1 MNTPTSISRKK
12 TGSVKFLIG
21 LILIMIAVPAVASAG
36 LDTVGHLANGPSF
49 DVVEE
54 GGYLYVAQGGEV
66 RVYDVTNPATV
77 KDLTWKDYISKI
89 YVGENVKSMYMEYPY
104 LHIGYTTGYIIVDIR
119 DPNNPVKISSLKS
132 PHPPGTEIRDVE
144 VYGNTAYL
152 SVYNIG
158 IQIVDIS
165 DVSNPKFGN
174 VVKLNGYNRPWRIS
188 IADGYLYVARATDKT
203 LDIFNLSDPKSPR
216 IVGSYTASTSALD
229 SFSGVAVKGNYAYV
243 TEYHNGVRVIDISDK
258 SRPFEVTNIM
268 GIDAND
274 VKILG
279 DYAYVSVRY
288 QGFSVIDISNPTQA
302 FVAGKG
308 TEIAGYIEGIFPTDY
323 YTFLAGES
331 MGFGIYD
338 TSDPKQPSLI
348 VNVPVVGGVDS
359 VVAKDDY
366 LFIGAHNDGMWVVD
380 TKDKENPFESAFIET
395 PGRFNDVS
403 IQGNYLFGAG
413 EWGGLNMI
421 DISNPEQPVKVFV
434 DYKDN
439 IASVLPDGNYVYT
452 SVGIVD
458 ISSPYNPAYIARDP
472 HFNGNLAKYKDNYL
486 LVASYLGSYTGVH
499 VIDVSNK
506 QNPVVIA
513 TYEAGKP
520 FYDVEV
526 LGDTAVAL
534 TGNDVV
540 TIDLRNI
547 QAPKTIG
554 KVSYPGQWIGNG
566 LNVLDNVVYA
576 SGGPI
581 GAIRA
586 FDISNPASIKLI
598 KTLELPGT
606 TYMDVFG
613 YNGYIYTGEKFGAYV
628 ISAIGSEYI
637 PPTPV
642 PTPEPTLVPTP
653 EPTPVPTPEP
663 TLVPTPEPTPV
674 PTPEPTLVPT
684 PEPTPVP
691 TPEPTPDP
699 THPTLDTVGHL
710 ANGPSFD
717 VVEEGGY
724 LYVAQ
729 GGEVRVYDVTNPA
742 TVKDLT
748 WKDYISKIYVGENVK
763 SMYMEYPYLHIG
775 YTTGYIIVDIRDPN
789 NPVKISSLK
798 SPHPPGTEIRDVE
811 VYGNTAYLSV
821 YNIGIQIVDI
831 SDVSNPKFGNV
842 VKLNG
847 YNRPWRI
854 SIADGYLYVARATDK
869 TLDIFNLSDPKSPRI
884 VGSYTASTSAL
895 DSFSGVAVKGNYA
908 YVTEYHNGVRVIDIS
923 DKSHPVEVKNIMG
936 IDANDVKI
944 LGDYAYVS
952 VRYQG
957 FSVIDI
963 SNPNQAF
970 VAGKG
975 TEIAG
980 YIEGIFPT
988 DYYTFLAGESMGF
1001 GIYDTSDPKQPS
1013 LIVNVPVVGG
1023 VDSVVAKD
1031 DYLFIGAHNDGM
1043 WVVDTKDKENP
1054 FESAFIE
1061 TPGRFNDVSIQGNYL
1076 FGAGEWGGLNM
1087 IDISNPEQ
1095 PVKVFVDY
1103 KDNIASVL
1111 PDGNYVYTSAGIVDI
1126 SSPYNP
1132 AYIARDPHFNGNLA
1146 KYKDNYLLVASYLGS
1161 YTGVHVIDVSN
1172 KQNPV
1177 VIATYEA
1184 GKPFYD
1190 VEVLGDTAVA
1200 LTGND
1205 VVTID
1210 LRNIQAPK
1218 TIGKVSYPG
1227 QWVGYGLSV
1236 LDNVVYASGGPIG
1249 DIRAFDISNPADIKL
1264 IKSLEIPGTM
1274 YMDVF
1279 GYNGY
1284 IYTGEKFGA
1293 YVISAIGSEYIPPIE
1308 PTPIPTPVPTP
1319 EPTLVPTPEPTPVP
1333 TPVPTP
1339 EPTLVPTPE
1348 PTPVPPTPEPTLVP
1362 TPEPTPGPEEHGNIV
1377 MIVGNVNLNSG
1388 DKAVKIHLENMGY
1401 TVAIIDDSIS
1411 KSEDAEGKEL
1421 VIISST
1427 SSPTFV
1433 SKKFKD
1439 VNVPVVTW
1447 ESYIYDDMK
1456 MTGTMGGTDY
1466 KIIRDQTEVSII
1478 GEGHELSAGLKGT
1491 VKVFGARMAEN
1502 TGIPS
1507 DNSIMIA
1514 NSPNY
1519 PQLYTVFGYE
1529 KGVEM
1534 AGMTAPER
1542 RVGLFLSDDSAAQL
1556 TADGWKL
1563 FDAAV
1568 IWAIGG
1574 DIQVPPTPEPTLVPT
1589 PEPTPVPP
1597 TPESTLV
1604 PTPEPTPVPPTPEP
1618 TLVPTPEPTPV
1629 PDVKGEIV
1637 MIVGNTNLNSGD
1649 SAVKIHLEEMGYT
1662 VTIIDDTVSKAEDA
1676 EGKELVIISSTSSPT
1691 FVSKKF
1697 MTVNVPVVTWESYI
1711 YDDMKM
1717 TGTKGRADYRVIP
1730 KQTEII
1736 ITDSEHPLSGGLS
1749 GTVAVLGDI
1758 NKENLGLPSDG
1769 GLKIAASSDYPELY
1783 AVFGYEKGAEMV
1795 GITAPERRVGL
1806 FLSDNSAT
1814 ELTSEGWE
1822 IFDAAVLWGAGIL

>member
-1 MNTPTSISRKK
+1 MNTPNSISRKK
-12 TGSVKFLIG
+12 TGSIKFLIG

-229 SFSGVAVKGNYAYV
+229 SFSGVAVKGSYAYV

-258 SRPFEVTNIM
+258 SRPFEVT
-268 GIDAND
+268 
-274 VKILG
+274 
-279 DYAYVSVRY
+279 
-288 QGFSVIDISNPTQA
+288 
-302 FVAGKG
+302 
-308 TEIAGYIEGIFPTDY
+308 
-323 YTFLAGES
+323 
-331 MGFGIYD
+331 
-338 TSDPKQPSLI
+338 
-348 VNVPVVGGVDS
+348 
-359 VVAKDDY
+359 
-366 LFIGAHNDGMWVVD
+366 
-380 TKDKENPFESAFIET
+380 
-395 PGRFNDVS
+395 
-403 IQGNYLFGAG
+403 
-413 EWGGLNMI
+413 
-421 DISNPEQPVKVFV
+421 
-434 DYKDN
+434 
-439 IASVLPDGNYVYT
+439 
-452 SVGIVD
+452 
-458 ISSPYNPAYIARDP
+458 
-472 HFNGNLAKYKDNYL
+472 
-486 LVASYLGSYTGVH
+486 
-499 VIDVSNK
+499 
-506 QNPVVIA
+506 
-513 TYEAGKP
+513 
-520 FYDVEV
+520 
-526 LGDTAVAL
+526 
-534 TGNDVV
+534 
-540 TIDLRNI
+540 
-547 QAPKTIG
+547 
-554 KVSYPGQWIGNG
+554 
-566 LNVLDNVVYA
+566 
-576 SGGPI
+576 
-581 GAIRA
+581 
-586 FDISNPASIKLI
+586 
-598 KTLELPGT
+598 
-606 TYMDVFG
+606 
-613 YNGYIYTGEKFGAYV
+613 
-628 ISAIGSEYI
+628 
-637 PPTPV
+637 
-642 PTPEPTLVPTP
+642 
-653 EPTPVPTPEP
+653 
-663 TLVPTPEPTPV
+663 
-674 PTPEPTLVPT
+674 
-684 PEPTPVP
+684 
-691 TPEPTPDP
+691 
-699 THPTLDTVGHL
+699 
-710 ANGPSFD
+710 
-717 VVEEGGY
+717 
-724 LYVAQ
+724 
-729 GGEVRVYDVTNPA
+729 
-742 TVKDLT
+742 
-748 WKDYISKIYVGENVK
+748 
-763 SMYMEYPYLHIG
+763 
-775 YTTGYIIVDIRDPN
+775 
-789 NPVKISSLK
+789 
-798 SPHPPGTEIRDVE
+798 
-811 VYGNTAYLSV
+811 
-821 YNIGIQIVDI
+821 
-831 SDVSNPKFGNV
+831 
-842 VKLNG
+842 
-847 YNRPWRI
+847 
-854 SIADGYLYVARATDK
+854 
-869 TLDIFNLSDPKSPRI
+869 
-884 VGSYTASTSAL
+884 
-895 DSFSGVAVKGNYA
+895 
-908 YVTEYHNGVRVIDIS
+908 
-923 DKSHPVEVKNIMG
+923 NIMG

-1087 IDISNPEQ
+1087 IDISNPKQ

-1111 PDGNYVYTSAGIVDI
+1111 PDGNYVYTSVGIVDI

-1177 VIATYEA
+1177 VIATYGA

-1227 QWVGYGLSV
+1227 QWIGNGLNV

-1249 DIRAFDISNPADIKL
+1249 AIRAFDISNPASIKL
-1264 IKSLEIPGTM
+1264 IKTLELPGTT

-1293 YVISAIGSEYIPPIE
+1293 YVISAIGSEYIPP
-1308 PTPIPTPVPTP
+1308 
-1319 EPTLVPTPEPTPVP
+1319 TPVP

-1339 EPTLVPTPE
+1339 EPTTIPPTIKPTPIPTPE
-1348 PTPVPPTPEPTLVP
+1348 PTPNPTPVP
-1362 TPEPTPGPEEHGNIV
+1362 TPKPTPGPEEKGEV
-1377 MIVGNVNLNSG
+1377 LMVVGNVNLNSG
-1388 DKAVKIHLENMGY
+1388 DSAVKTRLEEMGYIVNTVDDAASQTTDAEGKELVIISSTSSPTFAGNKFRNVAVPVVTWESYIYDDMKMTGTQRGADYRIIFDQTEIIIADENHQLSGGLTGTVKVTGEGMVENAGLPSDAGIKIAGNAKFPLTYTVFGYEKGAEMVGMKAPERRVGLFLSDNSASQLTADGWKIFDAAVIWATGGENTVPPTTEPTPVPPTPTPIPTPEPTSEPTPVPPTPTPIPTPEPTTEPTPVPPTPTPIPTPEPTTEPTPVPPVPDEKGGIVMVVGNINLNSGDSAVKMHLEEMGY
-1401 TVAIIDDSIS
+1401 TVTTIDDSVS
-1411 KSEDAEGKEL
+1411 KEEDAEGKEL

-1433 SKKFKD
+1433 SKKFMTI
-1439 VNVPVVTW
+1439 NVPVITW

-1466 KIIRDQTEVSII
+1466 KIIRDQTEVTVND
-1478 GEGHELSAGLKGT
+1478 EGHELSAGLKGT
-1491 VKVFGARMAEN
+1491 VKVSGTLITEN

-1507 DNSIMIA
+1507 DDSIKIA
-1514 NSPNY
+1514 NSPDY

-1529 KGVEM
+1529 KGAEM
-1534 AGMTAPER
+1534 AGMNAPER
-1542 RVGLFLSDDSAAQL
+1542 RVGLFLSDDSASQL

-1568 IWAIGG
+1568 LWA
-1574 DIQVPPTPEPTLVPT
+1574 T
-1589 PEPTPVPP
+1589 
-1597 TPESTLV
+1597 
-1604 PTPEPTPVPPTPEP
+1604 
-1618 TLVPTPEPTPV
+1618 
-1629 PDVKGEIV
+1629 
-1637 MIVGNTNLNSGD
+1637 GNL
-1649 SAVKIHLEEMGYT
+1649 
-1662 VTIIDDTVSKAEDA
+1662 
-1676 EGKELVIISSTSSPT
+1676 
-1691 FVSKKF
+1691 
-1697 MTVNVPVVTWESYI
+1697 
-1711 YDDMKM
+1711 
-1717 TGTKGRADYRVIP
+1717 
-1730 KQTEII
+1730 
-1736 ITDSEHPLSGGLS
+1736 
-1749 GTVAVLGDI
+1749 
-1758 NKENLGLPSDG
+1758 
-1769 GLKIAASSDYPELY
+1769 
-1783 AVFGYEKGAEMV
+1783 
-1795 GITAPERRVGL
+1795 
-1806 FLSDNSAT
+1806 
-1814 ELTSEGWE
+1814 
-1822 IFDAAVLWGAGIL
+1822 